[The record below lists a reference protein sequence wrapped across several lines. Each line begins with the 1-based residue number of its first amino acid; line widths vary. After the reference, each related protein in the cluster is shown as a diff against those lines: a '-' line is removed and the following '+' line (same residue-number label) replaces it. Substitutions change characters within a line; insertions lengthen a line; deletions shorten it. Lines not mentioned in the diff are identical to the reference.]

1 MHGTDSSP
9 LVPAA
14 GGPWPSISFEEHPWR
29 LHADSPVSRRQRELH
44 AGPYRS
50 ALAPAIAG
58 REVPLPA
65 ALVAECE
72 DAATEVARFDVE
84 MDTLLGTGELAPLR
98 SVLLRSESA
107 ASSQIENLTVGAR
120 QLALAEIGEDASRNA
135 TTVAGNVHAMQAA
148 IDLADRLDGDA
159 ILAVHRALMGERDG
173 SAGRWRQ
180 EQVWIGGTSAGPHL
194 AEYVAIHHER
204 IPAAID
210 DLVAFARRTDLPVL
224 AHAALTHAQF
234 ETIHPFTDG
243 NGRSGRA
250 LIHAMLRHAGLTR
263 RVTVPV
269 SAGLL
274 VDTDAYV
281 DALTA
286 YRRGDVVP
294 IVHQVNEAALVAV
307 GNGRAL
313 ADELSQV
320 RNAWTARID
329 ARRGAAA
336 WRAIDVVLGQPVV
349 SVSFLADAL
358 GVSLPAA
365 QGAIDRLVDA
375 GALTPTDP
383 RRRRGRTWQ
392 ATEVLAALDA
402 FAARAGRRRVA
413 GS

>member
-1 MHGTDSSP
+1 MQGT
-9 LVPAA
+9 PA
-14 GGPWPSISFEEHPWR
+14 WPAITFDEHPWR
-29 LHADSPVSRRQRELH
+29 LYADSPVSRRQRQLH
-44 AGPYRS
+44 AGPY
-50 ALAPAIAG
+50 LAAVTATIADI
-58 REVPLPA
+58 EVHLPT

-72 DAATEVARFDVE
+72 DAATEIARFDVE
-84 MDTLLGTGELAPLR
+84 MDTILGSSELAPLR

-120 QLALAEIGEDASRNA
+120 QLVLAELGEDASRNA
-135 TTVAGNVHAMQAA
+135 TAVAGNVLAMQAA
-148 IDLADRLDGDA
+148 IDLDDDLDGDA
-159 ILAVHRALMGERDG
+159 ILAVHRALIGARDH
-173 SAGRWRQ
+173 SAGQWRH

-194 AEYVAIHHER
+194 AQYVAIHHDR

-210 DLVAFARRTDLPVL
+210 DLVRFARRTDLPVL

-234 ETIHPFTDG
+234 ESIHPFTDG
-243 NGRSGRA
+243 NGRTGRA
-250 LIHAMLRHAGLTR
+250 LVHAMLRRAGLTR

-286 YRRGDVVP
+286 FRRGEIEP
-294 IVHQVNEAALVAV
+294 IVHEVNEAALVAV

-313 ADELSQV
+313 AAELAQV
-320 RNAWTARID
+320 RRTWTSQLD

-349 SVSFLADAL
+349 TVPFLAQAL
-358 GVSLPAA
+358 GASLPTA
-365 QGAIDRLVDA
+365 QGAIDRLVDI
-375 GALTPTDP
+375 GALSATDP

-392 ATEVLAALDA
+392 AAEVLAALDA
-402 FAARAGRRRVA
+402 FAARAGRRRAA
-413 GS
+413 GA